1 MTAKR
6 QRRAIARQ
14 LPPEGTTL
22 TATYKGEAYTATIV
36 EAKDRPAERAVKHGD
51 RLFASLSAAAKAVTG
66 HSTNG
71 WVFWHPTE
79 TGEQ

>member
-6 QRRAIARQ
+6 QRRAIGRQ

-36 EAKDRPAERAVKHGD
+36 EAKDRPAGRAV
-51 RLFASLSAAAKAVTG
+51 
-66 HSTNG
+66 
-71 WVFWHPTE
+71 
-79 TGEQ
+79 